1 MRQSPDNIQL
11 LAEVFNNMYEGIVI
25 VNEQGVIEMVNPAF
39 TNITGYSFTESMG
52 YKLKELIAQH
62 HEPEFFGCL
71 KSFILDRGRWIGTA
85 TYKRKDGGVYFAAAS
100 VNIIRDEINHRLQYV
115 VVFHDITEIL
125 RLKKEREELLAQNAR
140 VKRLSS
146 LTAMSAGVVHEIAQP
161 LNAIKVAADGVLYR
175 YQNGYSLSQNEVFQK
190 MEEISQEASKIG
202 DIIRYM
208 RDFASIAQVS
218 ELSPCHINDTIN
230 TVLSMMGRQLSS
242 HGIDVI
248 IKLTDRLPLVQA
260 SPTRLEGVII
270 NLLANAMHAL
280 DEMDYAE
287 KKIICTT
294 SHENNVILEV
304 SDNAGGI
311 DADIKDKIFE
321 PFFTTR
327 RTGEGMGMGLSVV
340 QSILE
345 SLQGKIE
352 SFNNDMGG
360 ASFKVEL
367 PPLAGTDNSN
377 V

>member
-1 MRQSPDNIQL
+1 VRQSPDNIQL

-25 VNEQGVIEMVNPAF
+25 VNEQGVIEMINPAF
-39 TNITGYSFTESMG
+39 TNITGYSFTESIG
-52 YKLKELIAQH
+52 YKLKELIARH

-85 TYKRKDGGVYFAAAS
+85 TYKRKNGGVYFAAAS

-115 VVFHDITEIL
+115 VVFHDITEML
-125 RLKKEREELLAQNAR
+125 GLKKEREELLEQNAR

-175 YQNGYSLSQNEVFQK
+175 YRNGYSLNQSEVFQK
-190 MEEISQEASKIG
+190 MEEISREASKIG
-202 DIIRYM
+202 EIIHHM

-218 ELSPCHINDTIN
+218 ELIPCDINKTVK

-248 IKLTDRLPLVQA
+248 IKLAEQLPLVLA
-260 SPTRLEGVII
+260 SPTRLEEVII

-280 DEMDYAE
+280 DEVDRSE
-287 KKIICTT
+287 KQIVCTT
-294 SHENNVILEV
+294 SYEANIILEV
-304 SDNAGGI
+304 SDNAAGI
-311 DADIKDKIFE
+311 DIDIKDKIFE

-327 RTGEGMGMGLSVV
+327 RSGEGMGMGLSVV

-352 SFNNDMGG
+352 SYNNDMGG

-367 PPLAGTDNSN
+367 MPLAGTDNSN